1 MSSPE
6 AIMEAIKQRREAR
19 DRIMLQDA
27 IPVLDNLKN
36 MVNRWVDDEFK
47 DFEDE
52 IEQVDDS
59 APREAAIERISRF
72 RTELATIRNEQLHDA
87 LIGLDELVESIKQ
100 KFDTADSAIAMLVQ
114 KVPPILRVMWNL
126 FKARENLDSMAD
138 MIPPLVEI
146 PRVDIENGER
156 E

>member
-1 MSSPE
+1 
-6 AIMEAIKQRREAR
+6 MEAIRQRREAR

-27 IPVLDNLKN
+27 IPVLDNLRN
-36 MVNRWVDDEFK
+36 MVNRWVEDEFR
-47 DFEDE
+47 DSEDE

-59 APREAAIERISRF
+59 APRQAATERINRF

-87 LIGLDELVESIKQ
+87 MIGLDELIESIKQ
-100 KFDTADSAIAMLVQ
+100 KKFDTVDSAITMLVQ
-114 KVPPILRVMWNL
+114 KVPPILRVIWNL
-126 FKARENLDSMAD
+126 FQARQNLDSMAD

-146 PRVDIENGER
+146 PRLDPENEER